1 MVGNRYIF
9 EHAASLSD
17 ARTRLAMEHYDV
29 VILDLTL
36 PDGSGWE
43 LLALIRAQRPEPLV
57 IILSGTELSH
67 AEAGKVEAAL
77 LKSHVSPR
85 ALLDALN
92 SRITKGKESSK

>member
-1 MVGNRYIF
+1 MAG
-9 EHAASLSD
+9 
-17 ARTRLAMEHYDV
+17 ARAMLAMGRYDLV
-29 VILDLTL
+29 LLDLTL

-43 LLALIRAQRPEPLV
+43 LLPVIREMKPAPRV
-57 IILSGTELSH
+57 IILSGAELSR

-92 SRITKGKESSK
+92 TRLLKTKESSK